1 MNWTILDSSRRRN
14 KKLLA
19 LEEEVEH
26 QIEVEADQGEDLP
39 RESNNK
45 LQDHFRENQKL
56 EIQFQ

>member
-39 RESNNK
+39 RESNINCK
-45 LQDHFRENQKL
+45 ITSERIRN
-56 EIQFQ
+56 